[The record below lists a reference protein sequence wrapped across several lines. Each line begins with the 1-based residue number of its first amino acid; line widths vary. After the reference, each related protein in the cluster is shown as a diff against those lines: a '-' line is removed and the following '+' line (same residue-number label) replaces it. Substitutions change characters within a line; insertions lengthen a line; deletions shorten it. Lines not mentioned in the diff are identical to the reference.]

1 MGGFAQFAGVIA
13 LMPGATDTDLWNT
26 LWPEAPRKKM
36 LAPETVATAVVNA
49 LVLPANSTV
58 EELAILPSAGTL

>member
-1 MGGFAQFAGVIA
+1 
-13 LMPGATDTDLWNT
+13 MPGATDTDIWNT

-36 LAPETVATAVVNA
+36 MVPKTVATAVVNA